1 MMTYLCQNGIPMLA
15 KDRSEKFLD
24 KKYLELITRW
34 VSLAH
39 LTNAS
44 EDILSNTF
52 PLSDDA
58 TWQLLE
64 SKL

>member
-1 MMTYLCQNGIPMLA
+1 MLA
-15 KDRSEKFLD
+15 KDRSEHFLD
-24 KKYLELITRW
+24 NKYLELITRW

-39 LTNAS
+39 LPNAS
-44 EDILSNTF
+44 EDTLSNTF

-58 TWQLLE
+58 AWQLLE